1 MNFSQLN
8 LTIFFTKENL
18 TNRFVDYSNVIL
30 LPSICFFG
38 VLTSLSCLIGSFKTD
53 DSNAT
58 TMNYIFLN
66 SLIDFFFLLIQF
78 WLIFIRCGILCPYAF
93 TYWAKFF
100 EIYIYQYLG
109 YVLVTSQLLLSIY
122 ISLDRLSMFSGKP
135 NPKKPSIYLIFV
147 FTTLISA
154 VLNAP
159 PYSISKQVEL
169 IGVYV
174 HPTTILNSTNYEL
187 LYVRSIRKEFRTSLM
202 QVLLTVCLMFKN
214 TVLFCVCCFI
224 NMLVCIRF
232 RHYLNKKM
240 KLVKTKSSS
249 MRKQQQRNFFL
260 IKVEKSL

>member
-1 MNFSQLN
+1 MSNLSILSVQLN
-8 LTIFFTKENL
+8 LPIIYTKENL

-122 ISLDRLSMFSGKP
+122 ISLDRLSMFSGKLKTTT
-135 NPKKPSIYLIFV
+135 NKKPSIYFIFL
-147 FTTLISA
+147 FSTLISA

-159 PYSISKQVEL
+159 PYSISKVVKPL
-169 IGVYV
+169 AIFLYGSN
-174 HPTTILNSTNYEL
+174 TTTLEYEILYI
-187 LYVRSIRKEFRTSLM
+187 RSIRDEFQTSAM
-202 QVLLTVCLMFKN
+202 QVFLVVVLTFKN
-214 TVLFCVCCFI
+214 EFLFLLFFLI
-224 NMLVCIRF
+224 NILVCYKF
-232 RHYLNKKM
+232 RLYLNKR
-240 KLVKTKSSS
+240 KLLFNLKKGAG
-249 MRKQQQRNFFL
+249 KENK
-260 IKVEKSL
+260 I